1 MKRILLLCLLMVTLQ
16 PLSARKHL
24 VIYQLSGEVQLRHSG
39 SSEWYRAAR
48 RDSLDWNDRLM
59 VPADG
64 SVRLLDL
71 RDNALYRIGPT
82 EAATALELV
91 VAARKQAASITARL
105 NEEIAADLRD
115 QHAQNENYSVKGVSY
130 RGETAGDSFIR
141 DLASALLG
149 HPEGSG
155 PLSYEIIAEEDGA
168 FHFRLH
174 SRADVPLYV
183 NVLRRSA
190 GRNSLCFETSVAT
203 DSFILLPP
211 GREINLE
218 AYSFLAGDSIFTVF
232 GTVLPVDSRVLTR
245 VLNHSEAG
253 TGIPEGAMIGSRQ

>member
-1 MKRILLLCLLMVTLQ
+1 MVTLQ

-39 SSEWYRAAR
+39 SSEWYQAVL

-59 VPADG
+59 VPANG

-115 QHAQNENYSVKGVSY
+115 QHAQSENYSVKGVSY
-130 RGETAGDSFIR
+130 RGEMAGDSFVR
-141 DLASALLG
+141 ELASALLG
-149 HPEGSG
+149 NPVGSG
-155 PLSYEIIAEEDGA
+155 PLSYEIVAEEEGV

-183 NVLRRSA
+183 NVLRRGT
-190 GRNSLCFETSVAT
+190 GRNSLCFETSAAT
-203 DSFILLPP
+203 DSFILLLP
-211 GREINLE
+211 GRDLDLE
-218 AYSFLAGDSIFTVF
+218 AYSFLAGDFAFTVF
-232 GTVLPVDSRVLTR
+232 GTIMPVDSRALAR
-245 VLNHSEAG
+245 VLNHSEAA
-253 TGIPEGAMIGSRQ
+253 TDIPEGAMIGTRQ